1 MDSLTRGLVIDR
13 GMIMKLQK
21 KESYYIQAFEKL
33 TEHKLAMAGLLV
45 CLAEIIMVIFLPAI
59 LKLDPY
65 TVDSAAFGT
74 KPGVGGHILGT
85 DTIGRDVLARLV
97 YGGRVSLFVGFFS
110 TAVSMLIGVP
120 VGLLAGYL
128 RGKTEIL
135 VMRITDI
142 FMSFPAIVLIL
153 VAVAVVGPSL
163 WSVSIIIGILGW
175 TQFARIVYSK
185 VLSVS
190 QQEYV
195 EAARAIGS
203 GKFTIIWIYILPN
216 SVAPVLIAATFG
228 MASSILMESALSFLG
243 MGVQPPAAS
252 WGNMIYEAQSIAIL
266 SMKPWMWVPAG
277 AAILITVL
285 SINFLGDGIRD
296 ALDPKVNI

>member
-1 MDSLTRGLVIDR
+1 
-13 GMIMKLQK
+13 MKVQK
-21 KESYYIQAFEKL
+21 KESYYIQAFERL
-33 TEHKLAMAGLLV
+33 REHKLAMIGACV
-45 CLAEIIMVIFLPAI
+45 CLAEIILVIILPVL

-65 TVDSAAFGT
+65 TVDAASFGT
-74 KPGVGGHILGT
+74 GPGVGGHILGT

-128 RGKTEIL
+128 RGKTEII

-163 WSVSIIIGILGW
+163 WSVSVIIGILGW
-175 TQFARIVYSK
+175 TQFARIVYAK

-203 GKFTIIWIYILPN
+203 SRATIILRYVLPN
-216 SVAPVLIAATFG
+216 SVAPILIAATFG

-243 MGVQPPAAS
+243 MGVQPPTAS

-277 AAILITVL
+277 LAILITVL

-296 ALDPKVNI
+296 ALDPKINI